1 MSIVIRITDNER
13 LEFMRFLID
22 SYRSDGANLDEFE
35 QSFTASFQQSS
46 RPTLWFTEKRR
57 VVTDK
62 MWMKWGGSLNH
73 PYPTDR
79 VDGGSPSTTGRL
91 PVPPAKE
98 GCCQYLVRGDDG
110 VQRPCNETAVLRRGN
125 GFRYC
130 DQHAEQVREQLKKMR
145 KMIHLESI

>member
-13 LEFMRFLID
+13 LEFMRLLID
-22 SYRSDGANLDEFE
+22 SYRADGANLDEFE

-57 VVTDK
+57 ICTDK
-62 MWMKWGGSLNH
+62 MWMKFGGVINH
-73 PYPTDR
+73 PFPTDQ
-79 VDGGSPSTTGRL
+79 VV
-91 PVPPAKE
+91 PVRPKPEDAKS